1 MEPEERPS
9 KLWTLTDVPAVVRA
23 IVSEYCAMQDIHR
36 DSVADDEGMITGDV
50 VEMLRLEV
58 LAEVERLKNGGDW

>member
-9 KLWTLTDVPAVVRA
+9 KLWALTDVPAVVRA
-23 IVSEYCAMQDIHR
+23 IVGEYCAMQDIHR
-36 DSVADDEGMITGDV
+36 DCVADDEGMITGDV

-58 LAEVERLKNGGDW
+58 LAEVERLKNGGEW